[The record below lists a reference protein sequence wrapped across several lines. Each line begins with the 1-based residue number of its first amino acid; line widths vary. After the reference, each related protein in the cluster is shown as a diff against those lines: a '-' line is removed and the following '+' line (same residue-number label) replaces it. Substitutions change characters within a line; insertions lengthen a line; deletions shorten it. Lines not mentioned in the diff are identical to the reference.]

1 MKTYYRYE
9 STMRPVDIGTYPKQG
24 MQGFHNY
31 RDGKHIVLDKNGGS
45 VRSWG
50 CLIYDRELTENE
62 VKDYELYLWGT
73 LTHSFI
79 LEEEIS

>member
-9 STMRPVDIGTYPKQG
+9 SIMRPVDIGTYPKQG
-24 MQGFHNY
+24 MQEFYNY

-50 CLIYDRELTENE
+50 YLIYDRELTEDE
-62 VKDYELYLWGT
+62 MKDYELSFWGT
-73 LTHSFI
+73 MEYSF
-79 LEEEIS
+79 